1 MNPVYRSDTRDHT
14 FPDNLKVLIVDS
26 RACQLHSLAQSM
38 ASTSGI
44 EVSTAGSVLEGRAKC
59 RIDFDVV
66 LFCVGGFSAETA
78 QVDLEML
85 VDDFKHCRVVVVSEQ
100 QQDHYINLADAN
112 IIAGIVPASYTTL
125 QLLKCL
131 SLVQSGVCFIPAEYR
146 QSQQAESTVTPSI
159 NAGKLAEKLT
169 PRQLLVVEYVSHG
182 KSNKYIAAEL
192 CLSESTVKVHVHE
205 LMKRLGAT
213 SRTHASYIVS
223 RFYQPEPEVGL
234 DSLVISLPQRDNV
247 AHAT

>member
-78 QVDLEML
+78 QVD
-85 VDDFKHCRVVVVSEQ
+85 KIC
-100 QQDHYINLADAN
+100 
-112 IIAGIVPASYTTL
+112 
-125 QLLKCL
+125 
-131 SLVQSGVCFIPAEYR
+131 
-146 QSQQAESTVTPSI
+146 
-159 NAGKLAEKLT
+159 
-169 PRQLLVVEYVSHG
+169 
-182 KSNKYIAAEL
+182 
-192 CLSESTVKVHVHE
+192 
-205 LMKRLGAT
+205 
-213 SRTHASYIVS
+213 
-223 RFYQPEPEVGL
+223 
-234 DSLVISLPQRDNV
+234 
-247 AHAT
+247 